1 MATLLYHWN
10 FTGANDLAVDDEIN
24 DSESDLKA
32 VFRERGTITSSSFS
46 RGDDGITLNNT
57 DKKSDD
63 SGYYDGGYYIE
74 LEGLNT
80 VGWGGNISIEM
91 VIQNDELTVSEGGN
105 KKSLYFSST
114 T

>member
-24 DSESDLKA
+24 DSESNLKA
-32 VFRERGTITSSSFS
+32 VFKSRGSITSSSFS

-57 DKKSDD
+57 DEKSDD

-74 LEGLNT
+74 LEGFCGDSVT
-80 VGWGGNISIEM
+80 ES
-91 VIQNDELTVSEGGN
+91 
-105 KKSLYFSST
+105 
-114 T
+114 